1 MPRRPSGPSL
11 PGSPWGPTG
20 PVLPGGPWVP
30 VVPYKAADKTKVDLK
45 KKRKDFDRTHH
56 ATQLPLLP
64 SCLASLLFLRCPRD
78 PAADG
83 REVEE
88 MVVTHMS
95 LTSIEANIHTVCRE
109 LSSPFYQEVPWDLA
123 LRRLLEGPA
132 QSDKKQGRML
142 RQKFEQKQHFISKEF
157 RHYAEYYVIY
167 INRGLKT
174 SYCFSSFSSVSLGS
188 LYTICSLQV
197 RKSGIN

>member
-45 KKRKDFDRTHH
+45 KKKKDFDRTHH

-64 SCLASLLFLRCPRD
+64 WCLASPLFLRCPRD
-78 PAADG
+78 PAADRG
-83 REVEE
+83 EAAE
-88 MVVTHMS
+88 MVVKHIWVW
-95 LTSIEANIHTVCRE
+95 LTLKPTYTQCAENWAHPSTRRSRGTWLSGGSWRALHSRTRNGEERSGKNSNKNNI
-109 LSSPFYQEVPWDLA
+109 LS
-123 LRRLLEGPA
+123 
-132 QSDKKQGRML
+132 KK
-142 RQKFEQKQHFISKEF
+142 F
-157 RHYAEYYVIY
+157 RHYAEYYVIH
-167 INRGLKT
+167 IHRGLKT
-174 SYCFSSFSSVSLGS
+174 SYCFSSFSSVSLGP

-197 RKSGIN
+197 RKCGIN